1 MKASQR
7 EILSNNY
14 INRDKVNFQMQTRT
28 PTEEL
33 ENRGAEQQYRISFK
47 HHSESIELQNQVQ
60 KLNESTAKGN
70 SSK

>member
-14 INRDKVNFQMQTRT
+14 INRDKAKFPNANKNC
-28 PTEEL
+28 EERQ
-33 ENRGAEQQYRISFK
+33 NRGAEQQYRINLK
-47 HHSESIELQNQVQ
+47 HHSESIEFQNQVQ

-70 SSK
+70 SFK